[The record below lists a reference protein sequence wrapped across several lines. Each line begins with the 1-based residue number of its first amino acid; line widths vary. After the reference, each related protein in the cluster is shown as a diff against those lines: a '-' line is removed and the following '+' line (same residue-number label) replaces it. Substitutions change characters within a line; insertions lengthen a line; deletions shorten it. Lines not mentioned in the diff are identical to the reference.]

1 MKHRALIVDDDA
13 AIRESVG
20 DIVTSLGHEFQC
32 AGSQN
37 AARRLFKG
45 GEFSYVL
52 LDLEIPVRDD
62 GGFAR
67 RENGENLLAEIR
79 GRPATAEVPVIVM
92 TAHGADGPDL
102 GVRQMKLG
110 ATDFVNKPFDG
121 GKLDAAIRDALANRP
136 NPIGRSTNVLVEPK
150 PAGPPRPFQ
159 GGLLTLHEQHVELCG
174 VTILKKNGR
183 GHAWRIT
190 EMLAEKNDAGKY
202 RSLSGQQLGKAL
214 HRRAGQ
220 NTISQCIRALRKRI
234 SAALLDQLNIA
245 CGDQNVIQSGGPGY
259 RLNPSIEVRRIAGP
273 GSSADGDPAPGAGVI
288 EDDPGDTG
296 GVNDRQRWIL
306 DQLRAGVHLRR
317 GDVEKQFRCSPKT
330 AKRDLSE
337 LRDRGLTTFE
347 PKPAPGHYRL
357 TRGQNHAETRAISAN

>member
-1 MKHRALIVDDDA
+1 MKRRALIVDDDGT
-13 AIRESVG
+13 IRESVS
-20 DIVTSLGHEFQC
+20 DIVASLGHEFEC

-37 AARRLFKG
+37 AARRLLED

-92 TAHGADGPDL
+92 TAHGTDGPDL

-121 GKLDAAIRDALANRP
+121 GKLDAAIRDALAKHAKSNGSRHS
-136 NPIGRSTNVLVEPK
+136 IVETK
-150 PAGPPRPFQ
+150 LGGPPRPFA
-159 GGLLTLHEQHVELCG
+159 GGVLALHEQHVELYG
-174 VTILKKNGR
+174 VTILEKNGR
-183 GHAWRIT
+183 GHAWRII
-190 EMLAEKNDAGKY
+190 EMLAQKNDAGKY
-202 RSLSGQQLGKAL
+202 RSFSGQQLGQAL

-220 NTISQCIRALRKRI
+220 NTVSQCIRALRKRI
-234 SAALLDQLNIA
+234 TDALHDQLNIG
-245 CGDQNVIQSGGPGY
+245 CGDQDVIQSGGPGY
-259 RLNPSIEVRRIAGP
+259 RMNPWIEVRRVEGAGSP
-273 GSSADGDPAPGAGVI
+273 AEHDPAPRVGVI
-288 EDDPGDTG
+288 ENDPGDTH
-296 GVNDRQRWIL
+296 GVNNRQRWIL
-306 DQLRAGVHLRR
+306 EQLRAGANLRR
-317 GDVEKQFRCSPKT
+317 GDVEKQFECSPKT

-337 LRDRGLTTFE
+337 LRDRGLTAFE

-357 TRGQNHAETRAISAN
+357 ASGQNHAEMRAISAN